1 MKKSVV
7 TVAAFAVRAVIA
19 GDDGMF
25 PPVRAVVRR
34 LHKAG
39 NV

>member
-1 MKKSVV
+1 MKKFVA
-7 TVAAFAVRAVIA
+7 TVAAVAVGTLMA